1 MPDLGSLTTGEL
13 STTTTAVAWLVNI
26 QDRGIL
32 EPAVTAKLSS
42 LLADCHAERENRAQ
56 AERHARRQAVAA
68 RLGSAKG

>member
-13 STTTTAVAWLVNI
+13 STTTTAVAWLVNM

-56 AERHARRQAVAA
+56 AERDAHRQAVAA